1 MFSHTPSHPHPLTP
15 SQCLSSVA
23 TALQSGFLMF
33 CEPVFQR
40 CVSLVAQTLHQ
51 NQIALANPD
60 QMAPPDKEFM
70 IVALDL
76 LSGLAEG
83 LGTHIENLVVQSN
96 LLTLLFQCMQDPTLE
111 VRQSSFALL
120 GDLTK
125 ACFQHVRPCVG
136 EWGK

>member
-1 MFSHTPSHPHPLTP
+1 M
-15 SQCLSSVA
+15 A
-23 TALQSGFLMF
+23 TALQSGFLPY

-51 NQIALANPD
+51 TQVAVANPEHFSV
-60 QMAPPDKEFM
+60 PDKEFM

-83 LGTHIENLVVQSN
+83 LEGHIENLVAHSN
-96 LLTLLFQCMQDPTLE
+96 LLSLLYQCMQDNTSE

-125 ACFQHVRPCVG
+125 ACFQHVRPHVG
-136 EWGK
+136 MSTLLVHVTCPVSFILTVQVTL